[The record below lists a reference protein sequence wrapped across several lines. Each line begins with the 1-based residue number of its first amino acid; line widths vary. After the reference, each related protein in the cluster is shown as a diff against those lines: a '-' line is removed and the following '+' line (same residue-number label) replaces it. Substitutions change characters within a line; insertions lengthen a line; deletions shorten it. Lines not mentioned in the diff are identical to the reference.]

1 MQHSVYS
8 PTLPFRAQ
16 QAHTYVSP
24 SFWNAFKK
32 ALLLPTFFFKKK
44 REKFSMFQFSFETNI
59 KTKIHHRAC
68 KTAEISFPD
77 NYCLFMVSLTPC

>member
-16 QAHTYVSP
+16 QAHSYVSP

-32 ALLLPTFFFKKK
+32 ALLLPTLFFIKK
-44 REKFSMFQFSFETNI
+44 RVI
-59 KTKIHHRAC
+59 
-68 KTAEISFPD
+68 
-77 NYCLFMVSLTPC
+77 

>member
-32 ALLLPTFFFKKK
+32 ALLLPTLFFFLKKESNLACSSFHLRQTSK
-44 REKFSMFQFSFETNI
+44 LKFITGLV
-59 KTKIHHRAC
+59 RL
-68 KTAEISFPD
+68 PR
-77 NYCLFMVSLTPC
+77 